1 MVSVIR
7 IARQDTTTT
16 RVRGFVRL
24 VWLCSWIGIAS
35 IPLAAADHPNELLKG
50 EDGQRL
56 VALWQTILDHSSGR
70 IYNRQLL
77 ATLADDVERVD
88 DLLGQL
94 VEQRT
99 LTQPV
104 ADSLRRLLHLRY
116 QYVRESFYE
125 APQAVRLS
133 AAEAS
138 RNAAQWVIEHQ
149 LAVLRSPPIS
159 KADEELSEKAQ
170 SNIVYQLTFLHHLD
184 AFEAEVD
191 RRGIRLKERERSGKD
206 VDWDSFHRDCNRRRD
221 LLIDAYRNRHLPSV
235 REVETIMPYIVALT
249 RESAHS
255 CAKADRPSSPDS

>member
-1 MVSVIR
+1 MRASR
-7 IARQDTTTT
+7 RDTANTK
-16 RVRGFVRL
+16 VRRLLRL
-24 VWLCSWIGIAS
+24 VWLCSWIGLAS
-35 IPLAAADHPNELLKG
+35 IPVAAANNPNELLRE

-70 IYNRQLL
+70 IYNPQLL
-77 ATLADDVERVD
+77 ATLTDEVERVD

-116 QYVRESFYE
+116 QYVRESLYE
-125 APQAVRLS
+125 APQAVRIS
-133 AAEAS
+133 SAEAS

-170 SNIVYQLTFLHHLD
+170 SNIAYQLTFLHHLD

-191 RRGIRLKERERSGKD
+191 RRGMRLKERERNGKG
-206 VDWDSFHRDCNRRRD
+206 VDWDGFHRDCNRRRD

-235 REVETIMPYIVALT
+235 REVETIMPYVVALS

-255 CAKADRPSSPDS
+255 CAKADRLSGPDL